1 VKIRLDNGITLGYDD
16 AGGGSRA
23 LLFTHGLGCN
33 RKFMAPQVGY
43 FSDRYRIVNVDLRGH
58 GESDKPRQDYH
69 PDVQAHDLAQ
79 LCARLGITRPV
90 LVGHSLGGVVGL
102 RLAHLYP
109 DLLSGLIALDAAIA
123 VSPEVAEMTPVIVE
137 RLEGLEG
144 EDYRKAVVDVLSGFF
159 LSHDDPDRREMIID
173 TMSSCRKDVFLSGW
187 LQTVVHTDSTGPLAS
202 LPVPM
207 LYIAAPTPNGGLDQI
222 RAGANVTVAQTVGS
236 GHFIELEC
244 PDQVNAMIARFL
256 YVNDFV

>member
-1 VKIRLDNGITLGYDD
+1 MKVTLDNGITLGYDD
-16 AGGGSRA
+16 AGTGTQT
-23 LLFTHGLGCN
+23 LLFTHGLGCD
-33 RKFMAPQVGY
+33 RGFMAPQVDY
-43 FSDRYRIVNVDLRGH
+43 FSDRYRTINVDLRGH

-79 LCARLGITRPV
+79 LCTKLGITRPI
-90 LVGHSLGGVVGL
+90 LIGHSLGGVVGL
-102 RLAHLYP
+102 RLAHLCP
-109 DLLSGLIALDAAIA
+109 DLLSGLIALDSAIA
-123 VSPEVAEMTPVIVE
+123 VTPEAAEFTPVIVG

-144 EDYRKAVVDVLSGFF
+144 EDYRKAVIEVVTGFF
-159 LSHDDPDRREMIID
+159 LTHDDPDRREMILD

-187 LQTVVHTDSTGPLAS
+187 LQTVIHTNTVGPLAS
-202 LPVPM
+202 LSAPM
-207 LYIAAPTPNGGLDQI
+207 LYIAAPTPNGGLEQI
-222 RAGANVTVAQTVGS
+222 RTAANVSVAQTVGS